1 MPRDPIPHVHSGLPR
16 PLERRLM
23 RKYGRTTAGRMK
35 MAAALR
41 ALAVL
46 IGRHPRAALD
56 MAGAGLVQ
64 AGRVGVQDL
73 TRRLSRFD
81 RRAEA
86 PEAEPRPT
94 LTRRELRRFRKM
106 LDADAQRRRRDV
118 DATS

>member
-1 MPRDPIPHVHSGLPR
+1 MPHLEQVHRAGPTSHFSLSGKAGVAGKEGLKRPVLDQQDQGIFIDILP
-16 PLERRLM
+16 PSF
-23 RKYGRTTAGRMK
+23 
-35 MAAALR
+35 
-41 ALAVL
+41 
-46 IGRHPRAALD
+46 P
-56 MAGAGLVQ
+56 
-64 AGRVGVQDL
+64 GRVGVQDL

>member
-1 MPRDPIPHVHSGLPR
+1 
-16 PLERRLM
+16 M

-73 TRRLSRFD
+73 TRRLERFD
-81 RRAEA
+81 RGADD
-86 PEAEPRPT
+86 PEAEEPEEPAKT
-94 LTRRELRRFRKM
+94 DPAGAAAFP
-106 LDADAQRRRRDV
+106 
-118 DATS
+118 